1 MDTFALIGDRLAGVD
16 PLLVVAILAAI
27 CALVLAA
34 VIGVAV
40 ALMARRRRRL
50 LLEAAEAERIEA
62 EQHEARMLNE
72 ARMAELR
79 RLQAETSGLVRAMG
93 DMLANRQS
101 QFEQAFSERL
111 DAVTHRIGQS
121 MQHTTQQTTDNL
133 ARLNERLAVIDSA
146 QQNITALAS
155 QVTSLQSVLSNKQQ
169 RGAFGQGRM
178 EMIIED
184 GLPKGTYEFQFTLS
198 NNTRPDCAI
207 HFPDQRP
214 LIIDAKFPL
223 EAVTAFRD
231 ATSDDERNIAGK
243 LLRQHVSKHIADIAG
258 KYLLPGETQDL
269 ALMFVPSESIY
280 AELHDQFDDMIQRA
294 FRSKVVIVSP
304 SLLMLAIQVI
314 QQIHRDARM
323 REAADK
329 IHAEVGNL
337 MDDLR
342 RLRDRVNKLDA
353 HFGQASED
361 IRQIL
366 ISADKMEKRGT
377 RIREVEFDG
386 DDDDAGAVVIPAP
399 IGARRLVGE

>member
-1 MDTFALIGDRLAGVD
+1 MDTIAVIRDRFAGLD
-16 PLLVVAILAAI
+16 PLFVVSILAAA

-34 VIGVAV
+34 LIALTLLVI
-40 ALMARRRRRL
+40 ARRRRRR
-50 LLEAAEAERIEA
+50 EDAAEAARFEA
-62 EQHEARMLNE
+62 EQAET
-72 ARMAELR
+72 RMAELR
-79 RLQAETSGLVRAMG
+79 HLQAETSGLVRAMG
-93 DMLANRQS
+93 DMLSSRQS
-101 QFEQAFSERL
+101 SFEKVFSERL
-111 DAVTHRIGQS
+111 DAVTHRVGQS

-146 QQNITALAS
+146 QKNITDLAS

-178 EMIIED
+178 ETIIAD
-184 GLPKGTYEFQFTLS
+184 GLPKGAYEFQFTLS
-198 NNTRPDCAI
+198 NRTRPDCAI
-207 HFPDQRP
+207 FFPDQRP
-214 LIIDAKFPL
+214 LIVDAKFPL

-231 ATSDDERNIAGK
+231 ATTDELRNIAGR
-243 LLRQHVSKHIADIAG
+243 LLRQHVARHISDIAD

-269 ALMFVPSESIY
+269 ALMFVPSESVY

-314 QQIHRDARM
+314 QQIHRDAKM

-337 MDDLR
+337 MDDLK
-342 RLRDRVNKLDA
+342 RLRDRVSKLGT
-353 HFGQASED
+353 HFDQANED

-366 ISADKMEKRGT
+366 ISADKVEKRGA

-386 DDDDAGAVVIPAP
+386 ELEDDAIVIPAP
-399 IGARRLVGE
+399 IGARRLQAGE

>member
-1 MDTFALIGDRLAGVD
+1 METSTLFRDRLLSLD
-16 PLLVVAILAAI
+16 PLLVVAVIAAV
-27 CALVLAA
+27 CAFILAA
-34 VIGVAV
+34 VIGVTIV
-40 ALMARRRRRL
+40 TIARRRRRL
-50 LLEAAEAERIEA
+50 EEAAEAERLEA
-62 EQHEARMLNE
+62 EESE

-101 QFEQAFSERL
+101 QFEKNLSERL
-111 DAVTHRIGQS
+111 DTVTHRVGQS
-121 MQHTTQQTTDNL
+121 MQQTTQATSDNL
-133 ARLNERLAVIDSA
+133 NRLNERLAVIDAA
-146 QQNITALAS
+146 QKNITSLAS

-178 EMIIED
+178 EMIVED
-184 GLPKGTYEFQFTLS
+184 GLPKGTYEFQYTLS

-214 LIIDAKFPL
+214 LIVDAKFPL

-231 ATSDDERNIAGK
+231 ARTDDERNVAGK
-243 LLRQHVSKHIADIAG
+243 LLRQNVTKHINDIAG
-258 KYLLPGETQDL
+258 KYLLPGETQEL

-294 FRSKVVIVSP
+294 FRSRVVIVSP

-329 IHAEVGNL
+329 IHAEVGHL
-337 MDDLR
+337 MDDLG
-342 RLRDRVNKLDA
+342 RLRDRVNKLA
-353 HFGQASED
+353 THFGQANED
-361 IRQIL
+361 IRQI
-366 ISADKMEKRGT
+366 IVSAEKVEKRGA

-386 DDDDAGAVVIPAP
+386 EDQAGAETVIPAP
-399 IGARRLVGE
+399 VGARRIAAE

>member
-1 MDTFALIGDRLAGVD
+1 MQTSALFRDRLAGLFVGLD
-16 PLLVVAILAAI
+16 PLLVVAVIAAV
-27 CALVLAA
+27 CAFVLAA
-34 VIGVAV
+34 VIGVTIV
-40 ALMARRRRRL
+40 TIARRRRRL
-50 LLEAAEAERIEA
+50 EEAAEAERLEA
-62 EQHEARMLNE
+62 EENE

-93 DMLANRQS
+93 EMLSSRQS
-101 QFEQAFSERL
+101 QFEKNFSERL

-121 MQHTTQQTTDNL
+121 MQQTTQQTSDNL
-133 ARLNERLAVIDSA
+133 NRLNERLAVIDAA
-146 QQNITALAS
+146 QQNITSLAS

-178 EMIIED
+178 EMIVED
-184 GLPKGTYEFQFTLS
+184 GLPKGTYEFQYTLS

-214 LIIDAKFPL
+214 LIVDAKFPL

-231 ATSDDERNIAGK
+231 ATTDDERNVAGK
-243 LLRQHVSKHIADIAG
+243 LLRQNVSKHINDIAS
-258 KYLLPGETQDL
+258 KYLLPGETQEL

-329 IHAEVGNL
+329 IHAEVGYL
-337 MDDLR
+337 MDDLG
-342 RLRDRVNKLDA
+342 RLRDRVNKLA
-353 HFGQASED
+353 THFGQANED
-361 IRQIL
+361 IRQII
-366 ISADKMEKRGT
+366 ISAEKVEKRGT
-377 RIREVEFDG
+377 RIREVEFEG
-386 DDDDAGAVVIPAP
+386 EEDAGAAQVIPAP
-399 IGARRLVGE
+399 IGARRIAAE

>member
-1 MDTFALIGDRLAGVD
+1 MDSLALIRDRLAGLD
-16 PLLVVAILAAI
+16 PLLVVAVIAAV
-27 CALVLAA
+27 CAFVLAA
-34 VIGVAV
+34 TIGVTIM
-40 ALMARRRRRL
+40 LIARRRRRAE
-50 LLEAAEAERIEA
+50 EAAEAERIEA
-62 EQHEARMLNE
+62 EENE
-72 ARMAELR
+72 SRMAELR
-79 RLQAETSGLVRAMG
+79 RLQAETTGLVRAMG

-101 QFEQAFSERL
+101 HFEKAFSERL

-121 MQHTTQQTTDNL
+121 IQHTTQQTGDNL
-133 ARLNERLAVIDSA
+133 NRLNERLAVIDAA
-146 QQNITALAS
+146 QKNITNLAS

-184 GLPKGTYEFQFTLS
+184 GLPKGSYEFQFTLS

-231 ATSDDERNIAGK
+231 AKSDEERNVAGRM
-243 LLRQHVSKHIADIAG
+243 LRQNVGKHIADIAG
-258 KYLLPGETQDL
+258 KYLIPGETQEL

-280 AELHDQFDDMIQRA
+280 AELHDQFDDLIQRA
-294 FRSKVVIVSP
+294 FRSRVVIVSP
-304 SLLMLAIQVI
+304 SLLMLAVQVI

-329 IHAEVGNL
+329 IHAEVGHF
-337 MDDLR
+337 MEDLK
-342 RLRDRVNKLDA
+342 RLRERVRKLEA
-353 HFGQASED
+353 HFGQATED
-361 IRQIL
+361 IKQIVV
-366 ISADKMEKRGT
+366 STDKLERRGS

-386 DDDDAGAVVIPAP
+386 ELDDQSNVVIPAP
-399 IGARRLVGE
+399 VGARRVVAAE

>member
-1 MDTFALIGDRLAGVD
+1 MENLAPFRERLAALFAGID
-16 PLLVVAILAAI
+16 PLLVAAGITAIAAF
-27 CALVLAA
+27 VLAGL
-34 VIGVAV
+34 IGVTIV
-40 ALMARRRRRL
+40 QISRRRRRL
-50 LLEAAEAERIEA
+50 EQAAAMDRLEA
-62 EQHEARMLNE
+62 EQNE

-101 QFEQAFSERL
+101 QFERSLSERL
-111 DAVTHRIGQS
+111 DTVTHRIGQS
-121 MQHTTQQTTDNL
+121 IHHTTQQTGDNL
-133 ARLNERLAVIDSA
+133 NRLNERLAVIDAA
-146 QQNITALAS
+146 QKNITDLAS

-231 ATSDDERNIAGK
+231 ATTDDARAVAGK
-243 LLRQHVSKHIADIAG
+243 MLRQNVARHINDIAS
-258 KYLLPGETQDL
+258 KYLIPGETQDL

-294 FRSKVVIVSP
+294 FRARVVIVSP

-329 IHAEVGNL
+329 IHAEVGYL
-337 MDDLR
+337 MDDLG
-342 RLRDRVNKLDA
+342 RLRDRVHKLSA
-353 HFGQASED
+353 HFGQANED
-361 IRQIL
+361 IRQI
-366 ISADKMEKRGT
+366 IVSAEKLEKRGA
-377 RIREVEFDG
+377 RIREVEFDA
-386 DDDDAGAVVIPAP
+386 DDEASAAVIPAP
-399 IGARRLVGE
+399 VGARRIAAE

>member
-1 MDTFALIGDRLAGVD
+1 MDTVALIRDRIAGLD
-16 PLLVVAILAAI
+16 PLLVVAVI
-27 CALVLAA
+27 AA
-34 VIGVAV
+34 VCAFIFAATIGVTI
-40 ALMARRRRRL
+40 MMIARRRRRME
-50 LLEAAEAERIEA
+50 EAEEAERIAA
-62 EQHEARMLNE
+62 EENE

-79 RLQAETSGLVRAMG
+79 RLQAETTGLVRAMG

-101 QFEQAFSERL
+101 QFEKTFSERL
-111 DAVTHRIGQS
+111 DAITHRIGQS
-121 MQHTTQQTTDNL
+121 IQQTTQQTGENL
-133 ARLNERLAVIDSA
+133 NRLNERLAVIDAA
-146 QQNITALAS
+146 QKNITSLAS

-178 EMIIED
+178 EMIVED
-184 GLPKGTYEFQFTLS
+184 GLPKGAYEFQFTLS

-231 ATSDDERNIAGK
+231 AKTDEERNIAGR
-243 LLRQHVSKHIADIAG
+243 LLRQNVGKHIADIAS
-258 KYLLPGETQDL
+258 KYLIPGETQEL

-280 AELHDQFDDMIQRA
+280 AELHDQFDDLIQRA
-294 FRSKVVIVSP
+294 FRSRVVIVSP

-329 IHAEVGNL
+329 IHAEVGHF
-337 MDDLR
+337 MDDLK
-342 RLRDRVNKLDA
+342 RLRERVRKLEA
-353 HFGQASED
+353 HFGQATED
-361 IRQIL
+361 IKQIVV
-366 ISADKMEKRGT
+366 STEKLERRGN

-386 DDDDAGAVVIPAP
+386 ESDDQSNAVIPAP
-399 IGARRLVGE
+399 VGGRRVAAAE